1 MKKNPP
7 NDDALLEWLA
17 WLMDESI
24 AIGPWKIGLDGLVGL
39 IPGIGDMAGAAV
51 SAVIILGAAQRGI
64 ARSAVVRMV
73 INVAIDAFVGS
84 LPLFG
89 DIFDF
94 AYKSNMRNIQI
105 YREALRG
112 ERRAIKDWAFIVLVV
127 LVLLVIFL
135 LPLIGLIFLGRFLA
149 RVF

>member
-1 MKKNPP
+1 MKKKPP
-7 NDDALLEWLA
+7 KDDPFLEWLA

-24 AIGPWKIGLDGLVGL
+24 AIGPWKIGLDGLAGL

-51 SAVIILGAAQRGI
+51 SAVIILGAAQQGI
-64 ARSAVVRMV
+64 ARSAVIRMV
-73 INVAIDAFVGS
+73 INVAVDAFLGS

-105 YREALRG
+105 YRDAMRG
-112 ERRAIKDWAFIVLVV
+112 ERRAVKDWAFIGLVA

-135 LPLIGLIFLGRFLA
+135 APLIGLIYLGRYLG